1 MRRERGITLIALVIT
16 IIVLII
22 LAGVSIQLLLGENG
36 IITKAKKGK
45 GDYQE
50 ASIREKVEIA
60 LADYNSDKIVDGE
73 EGEIEEALNKL
84 YDNNTFDDIEI
95 EENIG
100 IIDDYE
106 ITLGKEKGEVII
118 DSIDKATGSI
128 RLRCKL
134 STKEYTKES
143 ITIHVKA
150 SGNIAKLIK
159 PDEKEVTPVNGRIEV
174 DYPVNENG
182 TYIFKVEDTEGAPLE
197 KTVTVDNIDTL
208 PPQDFDITAQQ
219 VDKKIVI
226 TANTEDTT
234 DETGKSACSGIDRYE
249 YFVKKST
256 DENYSEKPYTT
267 NEIEI
272 TEYGTYNVFVKAYDK
287 AGNSKDCK
295 EEITIEIIN
304 QNPLKYGQKVNYS
317 ANGVN
322 DWKIFYIN
330 DERNET
336 FIITSY
342 YILSSQVPKNE
353 TGLQKVGTWQVGWSN
368 QSLLDFVE
376 ITEDVK
382 TRFMVKWDTSNVTIA
397 SKMASKLLDIN
408 AWSIFVTD
416 DLKREGS
423 TAIGS
428 PTLEMLTA
436 SWNEVYPNE
445 LIYPHVLIKDGYR
458 YYQNKDEFVLSSYKG
473 RLNTLYFPGYRED
486 RYSGHRLLLASPLVR
501 GGNETNF
508 IAGLDDFG
516 RYWLSTTGGG
526 MLGNVLRPVVCIPSN
541 YLEYNTTTLSWDICI
556 EP

>member
-458 YYQNKDEFVLSSYKG
+458 YYQNKDKFVLSSYKG

-508 IAGLDDFG
+508 IACLDDFG

-526 MLGNVLRPVVCIPSN
+526 MVGNVLRPVVCIPSN

>member
-526 MLGNVLRPVVCIPSN
+526 MVGNVLRPVVCIPSN